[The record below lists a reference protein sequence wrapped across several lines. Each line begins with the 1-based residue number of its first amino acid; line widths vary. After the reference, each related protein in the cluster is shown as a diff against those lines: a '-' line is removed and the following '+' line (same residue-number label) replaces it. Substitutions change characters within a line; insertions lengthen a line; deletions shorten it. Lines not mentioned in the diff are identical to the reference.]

1 MHFGAVRQMALV
13 AGHVAVRPIEFWL
26 DLPGTPSWTS
36 FAHVENDVCVL
47 LDGST
52 ALVLDGGLTGHGN

>member
-1 MHFGAVRQMALV
+1 MALV
-13 AGHVAVRPIEFWL
+13 AGDVAVRPIEFWL

-52 ALVLDGGLTGHGN
+52 ALVLDGGLAGHCN